1 MLLLVIP
8 LVQYEP
14 SGPFLLI
21 SLYFSWHGVFYP
33 EIHNLMGKRVAFRGA
48 NLAPPAWCSTAA
60 PDPGV
65 GPGLSAGT
73 RLKKYG
79 MAPVL
84 ARVITTGSGRA
95 DLGVWS
101 QST

>member
-1 MLLLVIP
+1 MLPAIP
-8 LVQYEP
+8 LVQDEP
-14 SGPFLLI
+14 SGSFLLI

-33 EIHNLMGKRVAFRGA
+33 EIHNLIGKCVAFRDA
-48 NLAPPAWCSTAA
+48 NLAPPVRCSTAA

-73 RLKKYG
+73 RLNKYG
-79 MAPVL
+79 MAPVS

>member
-8 LVQYEP
+8 LVQDEP

-33 EIHNLMGKRVAFRGA
+33 EIHNLIGKRVAFRGT
-48 NLAPPAWCSTAA
+48 NLAHPTWCSTVA

-65 GPGLSAGT
+65 GLGLSAGT
-73 RLKKYG
+73 RLNKYG

-95 DLGVWS
+95 GLGVWS

>member
-1 MLLLVIP
+1 MLLVIP
-8 LVQYEP
+8 LGQDEP

-33 EIHNLMGKRVAFRGA
+33 EIHNLIGNCVAFRGA
-48 NLAPPAWCSTAA
+48 NLGPPAWYSTAA